1 MPHHTVLVNT
11 RTATSSVMDGM
22 FSRHSAHDSIWLN
35 DIYCTDCTKR
45 LVQLAS
51 IALNWVTTLI
61 NNCSPSV

>member
-22 FSRHSAHDSIWLN
+22 FSHHSVYDSRWLN
-35 DIYCTDCTKR
+35 DIYCTDYVKR
-45 LVQLAS
+45 HIPLAS
-51 IALNWVTTLI
+51 MALNWVTTLI